1 MKAEPLWVLFDVIFP
16 VGQMTP
22 GVTWRGSI
30 NICFVNDSR
39 SESAAGRGTLAGLRV
54 GSFLTLVNE
63 LPKETHADKERDF
76 IGKGSLGGEQQDKG
90 TQENCSATWLD
101 ILGFMVIGLLSSLS
115 LAKHSDPGSF
125 LVANTSLSQMDSS
138 EKDSGRLA
146 GHMDRHLLSF
156 DLS

>member
-39 SESAAGRGTLAGLRV
+39 SESAAGRGTPPGLRV

-63 LPKETHADKERDF
+63 LPKETHAARDF
-76 IGKGSLGGEQQDKG
+76 IGKGSLGGEQQNKG

-125 LVANTSLSQMDSS
+125 LVVHALLNQDGLQQGGFWEVSRTYGLGSP
-138 EKDSGRLA
+138 
-146 GHMDRHLLSF
+146 LSF
-156 DLS
+156 

>member
-63 LPKETHADKERDF
+63 LPKETHADKARDF
-76 IGKGSLGGEQQDKG
+76 IGKG
-90 TQENCSATWLD
+90 
-101 ILGFMVIGLLSSLS
+101 
-115 LAKHSDPGSF
+115 
-125 LVANTSLSQMDSS
+125 
-138 EKDSGRLA
+138 
-146 GHMDRHLLSF
+146 
-156 DLS
+156 